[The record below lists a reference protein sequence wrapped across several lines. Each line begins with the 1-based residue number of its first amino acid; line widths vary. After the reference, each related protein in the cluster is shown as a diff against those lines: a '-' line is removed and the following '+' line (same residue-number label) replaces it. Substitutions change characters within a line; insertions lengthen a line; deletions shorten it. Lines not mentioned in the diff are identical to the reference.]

1 MKLAPVFREYVAL
14 VNDKALPAALTIIN
28 TFLDELDKA
37 DGQPFE
43 FDFRPVRDICLSY
56 GIIFSDEQFYRFYEY
71 CDKLM
76 NENNYP
82 TCYVWD
88 IAHVLGHILTTEEG
102 DHMIH

>member
-28 TFLDELDKA
+28 SFLDEIDKA
-37 DGQPFE
+37 DGQPFA
-43 FDFRPVRDICLSY
+43 FDFRQVRDICLSY
-56 GIIFSDEQFYRFYEY
+56 GIIFSDEQFNRFYEY
-71 CDKLM
+71 CGELM
-76 NENNYP
+76 NGGNP

-88 IAHVLGHILTTEEG
+88 IAHVLGHILATEEG